1 MPERRWVP
9 PGPYHLSLTL
19 RVLQRGGRDPAYR
32 WEDGAIWRAS
42 RTPYGPVTLRITT
55 GSRAVIGEAWGAGA
69 DWALETLPAL
79 LGAEDDPGEFTARH
93 RIVAQAVRRNPGL
106 RLTRT
111 GLVMEALVASV
122 LEQKVSTRE
131 AFAAWRRLLL
141 RYGEAPPG
149 PAPIGMRVP
158 PMPRQWSIIP
168 SWEWH
173 RAGVDDKRASAI
185 LRACRYAP
193 RLEEAAD
200 MDLPEAMRR
209 LQLVPGIGSW
219 TAAEVLQRSNGA
231 PDALTTGDL
240 HLPGHIGYALTGRR
254 GLGDAEML
262 ELLAPYAGQR
272 HRAARLIL
280 LTGRIPTRREP
291 RAPLGRIA
299 RL

>member
-9 PGPYHLSLTL
+9 PGQYQMRLTL
-19 RVLQRGGRDPAYR
+19 KVLQRGGADPAYR
-32 WEDGAIWRAS
+32 WDAGALWRAS
-42 RTPYGPVTLRITT
+42 RTPYGPVTLRISAET
-55 GSRAVIGEAWGAGA
+55 GAVVGMAWGPGA

-79 LGAEDDPGEFTARH
+79 LGAEDEPAAFTARH
-93 RIVAQAVRRNPGL
+93 RIVAQAVHRNPGL

-122 LEQKVSTRE
+122 LEQKVTTRE

-149 PAPIGMRVP
+149 PAPDGMRVP
-158 PMPRQWSIIP
+158 PTPRQWAMIP

-209 LQLVPGIGSW
+209 LQLVPGLGPW

-254 GLGDAEML
+254 GLGDADML

-280 LTGRIPTRREP
+280 LTGRIPSRREP
-291 RAPLGRIA
+291 RAPLGPIA